1 MPTEDLSE
9 YLCLTIG
16 NSRLHWA
23 YFKDSF
29 LHLRWDSSHCDRLE
43 DIELIVPPN
52 IPKNIPLYLASVV
65 TQQTNIWQ
73 DYPLTKII
81 TLADISL
88 DNLYPTLGIDRA
100 LAILGAGVKY
110 GFPCLVVDGGT
121 ALTFTGVD
129 GDKKLVGGAILAGL
143 QLQFQALSK
152 NTAALPKV
160 NLQSELPNR
169 WALNTED
176 AIASGIINTIVAGIA
191 DFIADWRSKYPNSQ
205 VIITGGDSRLI
216 HSYLIDRY
224 FAKNLQLII
233 DENLIFWGIKFVAID
248 R

>member
-1 MPTEDLSE
+1 MPTEYLSE
-9 YLCLTIG
+9 YLCLAIG

-23 YFKDSF
+23 YFKDNF
-29 LHLRWDSSHCDRLE
+29 LHSRWDSSHCDCLE
-43 DIELIVPPN
+43 DIELIVPLN
-52 IPKNIPLYLASVV
+52 IPKNILLYLASVV
-65 TQQTNIWQ
+65 PQQTNIWQ
-73 DYPLTKII
+73 NYPSTKII

-129 GDKKLVGGAILAGL
+129 EDKKLVGGAILAGL

-160 NLQSELPNR
+160 NSQSELPNR

-176 AIASGIINTIVAGIA
+176 AIASGTINTIVAGIA

-205 VIITGGDSRLI
+205 IIITGGDSRLI
-216 HSYLIDRY
+216 YSYLIDRY
-224 FAKNLQLII
+224 FTKNLQLII
-233 DENLIFWGIKFVAID
+233 DENIIFWGMEFVAID
-248 R
+248 C